1 VNTDPLSPSDPSD
14 GDSGVPLN
22 RKATYSIVF
31 GIAAFACLY
40 VFPFGALALGVPS
53 ITTGVH
59 ARREIA
65 ESHGHEAGDGLAVS
79 GLLVGG
85 MALATFLVSGIIG
98 TVFG

>member
-1 VNTDPLSPSDPSD
+1 VTPDPSSPSDSSGGD
-14 GDSGVPLN
+14 GGVPLN

-59 ARREIA
+59 ARREIV
-65 ESHGHEAGDGLAVS
+65 ESHGREAGDGLAVS
-79 GLLVGG
+79 GLIVGG
-85 MALATFLVSGIIG
+85 MALATFLVSGIIDALAG
-98 TVFG
+98 